1 MLYAIIA
8 AGEGSRL
15 SKEGFTGLKPMVAI
29 NGEMMIDR
37 LINIFLNNDAE
48 AIYVI
53 VNENSAELEAH
64 LIALNTPVPIKII
77 KKTTVSSLHSFHE
90 LLLGAGPVEELCL
103 TTTDTVFDQEEF
115 SAYIKDFTENK
126 NNDGVLAVTSFIDDE
141 SPLYVN
147 FNDQLRISDI
157 TDKAMVERPYVSGG
171 IYCLR
176 KKALK
181 TVPLAIANGLNR
193 MRNFQRL
200 MIEEG
205 LVLKAH
211 PFQKIM
217 DVDHVAD
224 INKAEQFLNEIQ
236 Y

>member
-15 SKEGFTGLKPMVAI
+15 SKEGFKGLKPMVTI

-48 AIYVI
+48 AIYI
-53 VNENSAELEAH
+53 IINENSAELENH
-64 LIALNTPVPIKII
+64 LRSLKFAIPIKLII
-77 KKTTVSSLHSFHE
+77 KNTISSLHSFHE

-103 TTTDTVFDQEEF
+103 TTTDTIFDQEEF
-115 SAYIKDFTENK
+115 SGYIQDFITNKD
-126 NNDGVLAVTSFIDDE
+126 NDGLLAVTSFIDDE

-147 FNDQLRISDI
+147 FDDNNLISEI
-157 TDKAMVERPYVSGG
+157 TDEPHVTNPSVSGG

-176 KKALK
+176 KKALD
-181 TVPLAIANGLNR
+181 VVSLAVGNGVNR

-205 LVLKAH
+205 LTLNAH
-211 PFQKIM
+211 SFQKIM
-217 DVDHVAD
+217 DVDHVSD
-224 INKAEQFLNEIQ
+224 IDKAEQFLNEIP

>member
-15 SKEGFTGLKPMVAI
+15 SNEGFTGLKPMVAI

-37 LINIFLNNDAE
+37 LINIFLSNSAE

-53 VNENSAELEAH
+53 INENSAELEEH
-64 LIALNTPVPIKII
+64 LLALKLPIPLKLI
-77 KKTTVSSLHSFHE
+77 KKTTISSLHSFHE
-90 LLLGAGPVEELCL
+90 LLLGAGPLEELCL

-115 SAYIKDFTENK
+115 SNYIKDFNDNK
-126 NNDGVLAVTSFIDDE
+126 DNDGVLAVTSFIDDE

-147 FNDQLRISDI
+147 FGDNYRIKDISDQPLV
-157 TDKAMVERPYVSGG
+157 DKPFVSGG

-176 KKALK
+176 KSALK
-181 TVPLAIANGLNR
+181 TVPMAIANGLNR

-224 INKAEQFLNEIQ
+224 IDKAEQFLNEIQ

>member
-15 SKEGFTGLKPMVAI
+15 SKEGFKGLKPMVTI

-48 AIYVI
+48 AIYI
-53 VNENSAELEAH
+53 IINENSAELEFH
-64 LIALNTPVPIKII
+64 LRSLNLAIPVKLII
-77 KKTTVSSLHSFHE
+77 KNTVSSLHSFHE
-90 LLLGAGPVEELCL
+90 LLLGAGPVDELCL
-103 TTTDTVFDQEEF
+103 TTTDTIFDQEEF
-115 SAYIKDFTENK
+115 SGYIQDFTTNK
-126 NNDGVLAVTSFIDDE
+126 DNDGLLAVTSFIDDE

-147 FNDQLRISDI
+147 FDENNLISEI
-157 TDKAMVERPYVSGG
+157 TDEACVTNPSVSGG

-176 KKALK
+176 RKALD
-181 TVPLAIANGLNR
+181 VVSLAVGKGVNR

-205 LVLKAH
+205 LTLNAH
-211 PFQKIM
+211 SFAKIM
-217 DVDHVAD
+217 DVDHVSD
-224 INKAEQFLNEIQ
+224 IDKAEQFLNEIP